1 MLEQLYSKKI
11 STSVVAIGLA
21 LLVTVNG
28 SRRLEAQIVVFD
40 PSNYSQNILT
50 AARAL
55 DQINNQVRSLENE
68 AQMLI
73 NGARNLTSLPGS
85 AVGQLNSKINEINS
99 LIAQAKGISF
109 DVQKTQDELQ
119 RLYPRQYSATVSSD
133 RMVQDATARWDN
145 TYQALKQTLVTQ
157 ATVVSALDQDGQTLR
172 TLMAN
177 SSGAIGSLQAQQSGN
192 ELLALQ
198 VKQSLQAQALVAT
211 MLHLYAALA
220 EKERRLISERTKAA
234 LAAKKSAGAILGNV
248 QNLGEAGALGRSRL
262 VERADDFARK
272 LAPSL
277 RAIQLQGATTL
288 RSIAAALNRQGIKS
302 PNGGGWH
309 PSSVAN
315 LIGRSTEQA
324 FL

>member
-1 MLEQLYSKKI
+1 MLEKLPGKTIPRKI
-11 STSVVAIGLA
+11 LVGVVAIGLV
-21 LLVTVNG
+21 LVVTVNG

-55 DQINNQVRSLENE
+55 DQINNQVRSLANE

-85 AVGQLNSKINEINS
+85 VVGQLNSKINEINR

-109 DVQKTQDELQ
+109 DVQKTQSEFQ
-119 RLYPRQYSATVSSD
+119 RLYPRQYTAAVSSD

-157 ATVVSALDQDGQTLR
+157 AAIASALDQDGQTLR

-211 MLHLYAALA
+211 QARAEALRA
-220 EKERRLISERTKAA
+220 VEQQA
-234 LAAKKSAGAILGNV
+234 SA
-248 QNLGEAGALGRSRL
+248 EAGRERFTRFIGDGR
-262 VERADDFARK
+262 AY
-272 LAPSL
+272 
-277 RAIQLQGATTL
+277 T
-288 RSIAAALNRQGIKS
+288 
-302 PNGGGWH
+302 GG
-309 PSSVAN
+309 
-315 LIGRSTEQA
+315 R
-324 FL
+324 